1 MREQRQKEAVEAF
14 LASDRRT
21 IINAAPR
28 FGKIKVALDICRELS
43 INHIWILAPRKD
55 IFIGWDDDMKKFG
68 GPNIIGQTTFASI
81 KNIDTAVTPKL
92 IIIDE
97 PHELSLNQQITLA
110 DKIKKIDCPI
120 LGLTG
125 TMTNKTAEQLFDTL
139 NLDTCFRYSIEE
151 AVEDGILAD
160 YNICIHKV
168 PLDTKIN
175 RLFGRRM
182 YTEKKYFDLQMFL
195 RKQAKTNKFFFDLKM
210 INVIQN
216 SEAKRRETVRLLEQ
230 SEGER
235 VLVFCGTTEI
245 ADNLNIPAYHSLSR
259 EKEIFDSFCKGLK
272 YDKLAT
278 IKMMQAG
285 ITIKP
290 INKGIINYTSGNP
303 EDSAQKICRFL
314 GFEYDNPDK
323 KAEIYIISSD
333 EEFETN
339 RLKTALL
346 FFDQTKI
353 KSCV

>member
-28 FGKIKVALDICRELS
+28 FGKIKVALDICKSEGYKFPL
-43 INHIWILAPRKD
+43 IIAPRKD
-55 IFIGWDDDMKKFG
+55 IFAGWVSDIIYWKYG
-68 GPNIIGQTTFASI
+68 GRVEYCTFSSI
-81 KNIDTAVTPKL
+81 KKL
-92 IIIDE
+92 ENLEIYDIIIIDE
-97 PHELSLNQQITLA
+97 PHELSLNQQATLA
-110 DKIKKIDCPI
+110 SKIKGLTCPI

-125 TMTNKTAEQLFDTL
+125 TMTNKTAEQLFDSL

-160 YNICIHKV
+160 YTICIHKV

-182 YTEKKYFDLQMFL
+182 YTEKKYFDLQVFL

-210 INVIQN
+210 INIIHN
-216 SEAKRRETVRLLEQ
+216 SEAKRKETVRLLQQ

-314 GFEYDNPDK
+314 GFEYDNPNK
-323 KAEIYIISSD
+323 KAEIHIISSD

-346 FFDQTKI
+346 FFDQSKI
-353 KSCV
+353 QICV